1 MATFKIEFEN
11 GNIKKTL
18 NVMGKEFSYTMRP
31 SKYGMDGDNAC
42 FQAQIEQLHPEW
54 VENSD
59 IYSALDDLDFG
70 DEDEIQEALKI
81 ISQIDND

>member
-1 MATFKIEFEN
+1 
-11 GNIKKTL
+11 
-18 NVMGKEFSYTMRP
+18 
-31 SKYGMDGDNAC
+31 MDGDNAC

-70 DEDEIQEALKI
+70 DEYEIQEALKI